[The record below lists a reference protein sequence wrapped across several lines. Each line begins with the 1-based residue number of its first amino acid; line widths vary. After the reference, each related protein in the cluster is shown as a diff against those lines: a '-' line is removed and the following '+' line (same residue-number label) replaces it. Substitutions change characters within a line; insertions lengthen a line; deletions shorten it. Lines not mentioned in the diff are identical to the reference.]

1 MRAYRICWYA
11 VVEDG
16 SVLDGRSLIYADSSE
31 KAIEQLVVQKA
42 KEYRL
47 KPEWIQV
54 QTVTELP
61 NLQTD
66 ESE

>member
-47 KPEWIQV
+47 KPEWIQI
-54 QTVTELP
+54 QTVAELP

-66 ESE
+66 EGE